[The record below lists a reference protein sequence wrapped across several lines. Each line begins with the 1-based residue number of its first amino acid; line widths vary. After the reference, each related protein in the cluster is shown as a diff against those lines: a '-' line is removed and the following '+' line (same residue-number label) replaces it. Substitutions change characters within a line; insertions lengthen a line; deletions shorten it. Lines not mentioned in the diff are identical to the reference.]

1 MIDYVVQQS
10 LNALSF
16 GAEYALIALGLAIV
30 FSIMGLVN
38 FAHGEVIAIGG
49 YSMMVMAAIAFRNP
63 IIIIVGAIFASV
75 IMAVF
80 LERIAFRPV
89 RYADATTGLL
99 TAFGVSLI
107 LQNLF
112 LLLVSPRP
120 IAVTSMYFLDWPIKL
135 GSIRISSLQIFET
148 LATLL
153 AILFLVLFLKRS
165 FLGIA
170 MRAASLDFEMVRLMG
185 IRANRVIATAFA
197 ISGLLA
203 GIAAIFIIARRG
215 AVDPTLGF
223 NPVLKAFVACVLGPT
238 NRTCSMSPDVNN
250 PGFRNVSFDELKN
263 DYEISINGLVDSGVD
278 LIMIETIFDTLNAK
292 AALMALKIIDL
303 EDLPSQLILHFL
315 AIGRDVVL
323 VILAYY

>member
-170 MRAASLDFEMVRLMG
+170 MRAASLDFEMVKLMG

-223 NPVLKAFVACVLGPT
+223 NPVLKAFVACVVGGFGSLTGAVLG
-238 NRTCSMSPDVNN
+238 
-250 PGFRNVSFDELKN
+250 GFLL
-263 DYEISINGLVDSGVD
+263 G
-278 LIMIETIFDTLNAK
+278 
-292 AALMALKIIDL
+292 ALEVGM
-303 EDLPSQLILHFL
+303 
-315 AIGRDVVL
+315 L
-323 VILAYY
+323 VILPQSYGGMKDAFVFAVIAIILVWRPEGILSPQKEKGDKI

>member
-1 MIDYVVQQS
+1 M
-10 LNALSF
+10 
-16 GAEYALIALGLAIV
+16 IALGLAIV

-148 LATLL
+148 VATLL

-223 NPVLKAFVACVLGPT
+223 NPVLKAFVACVVGGFGSLTGAVLG
-238 NRTCSMSPDVNN
+238 
-250 PGFRNVSFDELKN
+250 GFLL
-263 DYEISINGLVDSGVD
+263 G
-278 LIMIETIFDTLNAK
+278 
-292 AALMALKIIDL
+292 ALEVGM
-303 EDLPSQLILHFL
+303 
-315 AIGRDVVL
+315 L
-323 VILAYY
+323 VILPQSYGGMKDAFVFAVIAIILVWRPEGILSPQKEKGDKI

>member
-75 IMAVF
+75 IMSVF

-148 LATLL
+148 VATLL

-223 NPVLKAFVACVLGPT
+223 NPVLKAFVACVVGGFGSLTGAVLG
-238 NRTCSMSPDVNN
+238 
-250 PGFRNVSFDELKN
+250 GFLL
-263 DYEISINGLVDSGVD
+263 G
-278 LIMIETIFDTLNAK
+278 
-292 AALMALKIIDL
+292 ALEVGM
-303 EDLPSQLILHFL
+303 
-315 AIGRDVVL
+315 L
-323 VILAYY
+323 VILPQSYGGMKDAFVFAVIAIILVWRPEGILSPQKEKGDKI

>member
-1 MIDYVVQQS
+1 MIDYVVQQT

-38 FAHGEVIAIGG
+38 FAHGEVIAVGG
-49 YSMMVMAAIAFRNP
+49 YTMMVMAAFAFKNP
-63 IIIIVGAIFASV
+63 LIIIIGAILAAV
-75 IMAVF
+75 VMALF

-120 IAVTSMYFLDWPIKL
+120 IAVTSMYFLDWPIRL
-135 GSIRISSLQIFET
+135 GTIQISSLQIFET
-148 LATLL
+148 LATLG
-153 AILFLVLFLKRS
+153 AILLLAVFLKKS
-165 FLGIA
+165 ILGVA
-170 MRAASLDFEMVRLMG
+170 MRAAALDFEMVRLMG

-203 GIAAIFIIARRG
+203 GTAAIFIIARRG

-223 NPVLKAFVACVLGPT
+223 NPVLKAFVACVVGGFGSLPGAVLGGFLLGALEVGMLVLLPQSYGGMKDAFVFAIIAIILVW
-238 NRTCSMSPDVNN
+238 RPEGILSPPKEKGDK
-250 PGFRNVSFDELKN
+250 L
-263 DYEISINGLVDSGVD
+263 
-278 LIMIETIFDTLNAK
+278 
-292 AALMALKIIDL
+292 
-303 EDLPSQLILHFL
+303 
-315 AIGRDVVL
+315 
-323 VILAYY
+323 

>member
-1 MIDYVVQQS
+1 LIDYVVQQS

-148 LATLL
+148 VATLL
-153 AILFLVLFLKRS
+153 AILFLILFLKRS

-185 IRANRVIATAFA
+185 VRANRVIATAFA

-223 NPVLKAFVACVLGPT
+223 NPVLKAFVACVVGGFGSLTGAVLG
-238 NRTCSMSPDVNN
+238 
-250 PGFRNVSFDELKN
+250 GFLL
-263 DYEISINGLVDSGVD
+263 G
-278 LIMIETIFDTLNAK
+278 
-292 AALMALKIIDL
+292 ALEVGM
-303 EDLPSQLILHFL
+303 
-315 AIGRDVVL
+315 L
-323 VILAYY
+323 VILPQSYGGMKDAFVFAVIAIILVWRPEGILSPQKEKGDKI

>member
-148 LATLL
+148 VATLL

-197 ISGLLA
+197 ISGWLA

-223 NPVLKAFVACVLGPT
+223 NPVLKAFVACVVGGFGSLTGAVLG
-238 NRTCSMSPDVNN
+238 
-250 PGFRNVSFDELKN
+250 GFLL
-263 DYEISINGLVDSGVD
+263 G
-278 LIMIETIFDTLNAK
+278 
-292 AALMALKIIDL
+292 ALEVGM
-303 EDLPSQLILHFL
+303 
-315 AIGRDVVL
+315 L
-323 VILAYY
+323 VILPQSYGGMKDAFVFAVIAIILVWRPEGILSPQKEKGDKI

>member
-135 GSIRISSLQIFET
+135 GSIRISSFQIFET
-148 LATLL
+148 VATLL

-223 NPVLKAFVACVLGPT
+223 NPVLKAFVACVVGGFGSLTGAVLG
-238 NRTCSMSPDVNN
+238 
-250 PGFRNVSFDELKN
+250 GFLL
-263 DYEISINGLVDSGVD
+263 G
-278 LIMIETIFDTLNAK
+278 
-292 AALMALKIIDL
+292 ALEVGM
-303 EDLPSQLILHFL
+303 
-315 AIGRDVVL
+315 L
-323 VILAYY
+323 VILPQSYGGMKDAFVFAVIAIILVWRPEGILSPQKEKGDKI

>member
-1 MIDYVVQQS
+1 LIDYVVQQS

-148 LATLL
+148 VATLL

-223 NPVLKAFVACVLGPT
+223 NPVLKAFVACVVGGFGSLTGAVLG
-238 NRTCSMSPDVNN
+238 
-250 PGFRNVSFDELKN
+250 GFLL
-263 DYEISINGLVDSGVD
+263 G
-278 LIMIETIFDTLNAK
+278 
-292 AALMALKIIDL
+292 ALEVGM
-303 EDLPSQLILHFL
+303 
-315 AIGRDVVL
+315 L
-323 VILAYY
+323 VILPQSYGGMKDAFVFAVIAIILVWRPEGILSPQKEKGDKI

>member
-1 MIDYVVQQS
+1 LIDYVVQQS

-148 LATLL
+148 VATLL

-185 IRANRVIATAFA
+185 VRANRVIATAFA

-223 NPVLKAFVACVLGPT
+223 NPVLKAFVACVVGGFGSLTGAVLG
-238 NRTCSMSPDVNN
+238 
-250 PGFRNVSFDELKN
+250 GFLL
-263 DYEISINGLVDSGVD
+263 G
-278 LIMIETIFDTLNAK
+278 
-292 AALMALKIIDL
+292 ALEVGM
-303 EDLPSQLILHFL
+303 
-315 AIGRDVVL
+315 L
-323 VILAYY
+323 VILPQSYGGMKDAFVFAVIAIILVWRPEGILSPQKEKGDKI

>member
-148 LATLL
+148 LATFL

-223 NPVLKAFVACVLGPT
+223 NPVLKAFVACVVGGFGSLTGAVLG
-238 NRTCSMSPDVNN
+238 
-250 PGFRNVSFDELKN
+250 GFLL
-263 DYEISINGLVDSGVD
+263 G
-278 LIMIETIFDTLNAK
+278 
-292 AALMALKIIDL
+292 ALEVGM
-303 EDLPSQLILHFL
+303 
-315 AIGRDVVL
+315 L
-323 VILAYY
+323 VILPQSYGGMKDAFVFAVIAIILVWRPEGILSPQKEKGDKI

>member
-63 IIIIVGAIFASV
+63 IIIIVGAILASV
-75 IMAVF
+75 IIAVF

-148 LATLL
+148 VATLL

-223 NPVLKAFVACVLGPT
+223 NPVLKAFVACVVGGFGSLTGAVLG
-238 NRTCSMSPDVNN
+238 
-250 PGFRNVSFDELKN
+250 GFLL
-263 DYEISINGLVDSGVD
+263 G
-278 LIMIETIFDTLNAK
+278 
-292 AALMALKIIDL
+292 ALEVGM
-303 EDLPSQLILHFL
+303 
-315 AIGRDVVL
+315 L
-323 VILAYY
+323 VILPQSYGGMKDAFVFAVIAIILVWRPEGILSPQKEKGDKI

>member
-135 GSIRISSLQIFET
+135 GTIRISSLQIFET

-153 AILFLVLFLKRS
+153 AILLLVLFLKRS

-223 NPVLKAFVACVLGPT
+223 NPVLKAFVACVVGGFGSLPGAVLG
-238 NRTCSMSPDVNN
+238 
-250 PGFRNVSFDELKN
+250 GFLL
-263 DYEISINGLVDSGVD
+263 G
-278 LIMIETIFDTLNAK
+278 
-292 AALMALKIIDL
+292 ALEVGM
-303 EDLPSQLILHFL
+303 
-315 AIGRDVVL
+315 L
-323 VILAYY
+323 VILPQSYGGMKDAFVFAVIAIILVWRPEGILSPQKEKGDKM

>member
-148 LATLL
+148 VATLI

-223 NPVLKAFVACVLGPT
+223 NPVLKAFVACVVGGFGSLTGAVLG
-238 NRTCSMSPDVNN
+238 
-250 PGFRNVSFDELKN
+250 GFLL
-263 DYEISINGLVDSGVD
+263 G
-278 LIMIETIFDTLNAK
+278 
-292 AALMALKIIDL
+292 ALEVGM
-303 EDLPSQLILHFL
+303 
-315 AIGRDVVL
+315 L
-323 VILAYY
+323 VILPQSYGGMKDAFVFAVIAIILVWRPEGILSPQKEKGDKI

>member
-99 TAFGVSLI
+99 TFGVSLI

-148 LATLL
+148 VATLL

-185 IRANRVIATAFA
+185 IRANRVIATICNFWFA
-197 ISGLLA
+197 SWYRSN
-203 GIAAIFIIARRG
+203 FYH
-215 AVDPTLGF
+215 
-223 NPVLKAFVACVLGPT
+223 
-238 NRTCSMSPDVNN
+238 S
-250 PGFRNVSFDELKN
+250 
-263 DYEISINGLVDSGVD
+263 
-278 LIMIETIFDTLNAK
+278 
-292 AALMALKIIDL
+292 
-303 EDLPSQLILHFL
+303 
-315 AIGRDVVL
+315 
-323 VILAYY
+323 